1 MELDIGKFFIFNF
14 IVRLFNLL
22 MLLIVYIW
30 EIGMLIF
37 LVGEKKISKMRIENL
52 LLEIYFL
59 SLEWKK
65 LFKYFVFFVKI

>member
-30 EIGMLIF
+30 EIEMFIF

-65 LFKYFVFFVKI
+65 FI

>member
-52 LLEIYFL
+52 LLEIYYL

-65 LFKYFVFFVKI
+65 FI

>member
-65 LFKYFVFFVKI
+65 II

>member
-1 MELDIGKFFIFNF
+1 MELDRGKFFIFNF

-65 LFKYFVFFVKI
+65 II

>member
-52 LLEIYFL
+52 LLEIYCL

-65 LFKYFVFFVKI
+65 II

>member
-65 LFKYFVFFVKI
+65 NI

>member
-22 MLLIVYIW
+22 ILLIVYIW

-65 LFKYFVFFVKI
+65 II

>member
-22 MLLIVYIW
+22 ILLIVYIW

-65 LFKYFVFFVKI
+65 NI

>member
-30 EIGMLIF
+30 GIGMLIF

-52 LLEIYFL
+52 LLEIYYL

-65 LFKYFVFFVKI
+65 FI

>member
-1 MELDIGKFFIFNF
+1 
-14 IVRLFNLL
+14 

-30 EIGMLIF
+30 ELGMLIF

-65 LFKYFVFFVKI
+65 II